1 MARNDVSSL
10 KKKRK
15 NKNRS
20 FDSIKLSFLKKKKGR
35 EDMSKIE
42 GISAFCSPL
51 EKSREEENS
60 FWIYSSSSSSSSFSF
75 LSLGVRRVLPVP
87 IEKELASNRR
97 ANFDRRDTCYN
108 TFLRRF
114 GNSRFRN
121 EGVTRLS
128 RKRTRE

>member
-1 MARNDVSSL
+1 
-10 KKKRK
+10 
-15 NKNRS
+15 
-20 FDSIKLSFLKKKKGR
+20 
-35 EDMSKIE
+35 MSKIE

-60 FWIYSSSSSSSSFSF
+60 SWIYSSSSSSSFSF
-75 LSLGVRRVLPVP
+75 LSFGVRRVLPVP

-108 TFLRRF
+108 TFLRLRF